1 MTRRY
6 AIYYAPAR
14 DTAWW
19 RFGAHWL
26 GRDDCSGAEL
36 PRSALAQ
43 LSPGE
48 FERITAE
55 PRRYGFHATL
65 KAPFRLRD
73 GVTEQALL
81 DRVSQLARSRRP
93 VRLVTLVPVL
103 MEGFVALVPATPNPA
118 LNALAQAC
126 VTELDDLRAP
136 MTEAEIKKRRPEQ
149 LDARG
154 RELLERFGYHL
165 VLERFRF
172 HMTLTGQVATA
183 LAGQVVAQIARPV
196 AQLNI
201 ENPPL
206 PDRLCVFVEPEPG
219 AAFQRIADAQ
229 LQP

>member
-1 MTRRY
+1 MTSRY
-6 AIYYAPAR
+6 AVYYAPAR

-26 GRDDCSGAEL
+26 RRDEFTDGDL
-36 PRSALAQ
+36 PRGMAPQ
-43 LSPGE
+43 LDAGE

-73 GVTEQALL
+73 GMTEQTLL
-81 DRVSQLARSRRP
+81 HRVEGLARSMNAVP
-93 VRLVTLVPVL
+93 LASLVPVL
-103 MEGFVALVPATPNPA
+103 MDGFVALVPASPNPA
-118 LNALAQAC
+118 LNALAVTC
-126 VTELDDLRAP
+126 VTELEELRAP
-136 MTEAEIKKRRPEQ
+136 LTAAEIARRQPER
-149 LDARG
+149 LDGRG

-172 HMTLTGQVATA
+172 HMTLTGKVPTA

-201 ENPPL
+201 EEPPVL
-206 PDRLCVFVEPEPG
+206 DRLCVFVEPQPG
-219 AAFQRIADAQ
+219 AAFQRIADVE

>member
-1 MTRRY
+1 MTKRY
-6 AIYYAPAR
+6 SIYYAPAR

-26 GRDDCSGAEL
+26 GRDESGGVEL
-36 PRSALAQ
+36 PRSALTQ
-43 LSPGE
+43 LNPGE

-65 KAPFRLRD
+65 KAPFRLKD

-81 DRVSQLARSRRP
+81 DRVSRLARSRRRVP
-93 VRLVTLVPVL
+93 LGTPVPVF

-126 VTELDDLRAP
+126 VIELDDLRAP

-149 LDARG
+149 LDARA

-165 VLERFRF
+165 VVERFRF
-172 HMTLTGQVATA
+172 HMTLTGRVDTA
-183 LAGQVVAQIARPV
+183 LAGQVVAQVARPI
-196 AQLNI
+196 AQLSI
-201 ENPPL
+201 EEPL
-206 PDRLCVFVEPEPG
+206 LLDRLCVFVEPEPE
-219 AAFQRIADAQ
+219 APFLRIADAE